1 MKVSDMIK
9 FKQSTL
15 LSQAKVTEIE
25 RPNCH
30 RITLRTGQL
39 SWSCERLKKD
49 ITKDFDLLFYGNHK
63 FTIEHVSIYGGNL
76 FRLYVNLCPH
86 VLIHKHTH

>member
-25 RPNCH
+25 GPNCH
-30 RITLRTGQL
+30 RMTLRCGQL
-39 SWSCERLKKD
+39 SWSCER
-49 ITKDFDLLFYGNHK
+49 
-63 FTIEHVSIYGGNL
+63 
-76 FRLYVNLCPH
+76 
-86 VLIHKHTH
+86 